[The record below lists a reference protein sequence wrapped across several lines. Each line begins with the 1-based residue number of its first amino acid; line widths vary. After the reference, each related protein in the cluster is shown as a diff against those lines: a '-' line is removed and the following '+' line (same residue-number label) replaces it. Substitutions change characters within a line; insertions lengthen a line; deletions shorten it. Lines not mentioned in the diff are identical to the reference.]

1 MRVFKNT
8 NYDFVGKRHL
18 AFVASGAAVVLSI
31 VLMFTRG
38 MNFGVD
44 FAGGTE
50 LQLKFQ
56 RHVEAE
62 VLRETLRELGF
73 EKASVQVFGEPE
85 QNEYLVRVER
95 KSLLDQA
102 QFDSLV
108 ESLKTTLGKAVT
120 VAPLEE
126 SAETGITVAPF
137 DEDQGD
143 TVELV
148 STEALDVE
156 AVKAA
161 ATEVGIQVK
170 EVREYQRGDIR
181 QYTIRIEGL
190 STRLAQQLL
199 EKLGPEAVDS
209 DTLLRRVEY
218 VGSQVGHELRTRGF
232 LSLLY
237 ACGFILLYLA
247 IRFDFRFAPGAVVA
261 LAHDAFLTVGLYSLT
276 GLEFNLTSIAA
287 ILTVIGYSVN
297 DTVVIYDRVR
307 ENLDRYPGRALPTV
321 INQSVNE
328 TLSRTLMTSLTTLL
342 ALVGLWVM
350 AQGTIRDFAIA
361 MSFGIVVGTYST
373 VFVASPMVVWLEGLI
388 GKSARKGAKGGS
400 GGAAKKAA

>member
-1 MRVFKNT
+1 MRVLKDT
-8 NYDFVGKRHL
+8 KIDFVGKRHAAYVL
-18 AFVASGAAVVLSI
+18 SGAAVLISLVL
-31 VLMFTRG
+31 VFTKG

-50 LQLKFQ
+50 IQLKFKK
-56 RHVEAE
+56 HVEAE
-62 VLRETLRELGF
+62 VLRETLQDLGF
-73 EKASVQVFGEPE
+73 QKASVQVFGDPE

-95 KSLLDQA
+95 KSLLDQG
-102 QFDSLV
+102 QFDALV
-108 ESLKTTLGKAVT
+108 ESLKTALGKTVT

-126 SAETGITVAPF
+126 SADTGITVAPF

-143 TVELV
+143 TLELV

-161 ATEVGIQVK
+161 AAKVGIQVK
-170 EVREYQRGDIR
+170 EVREYQRGDIY

-190 STRLAQQLL
+190 SARLAQQLL
-199 EKLGPEAVDS
+199 AKLGDEAVDP

-247 IRFDFRFAPGAVVA
+247 IRFDFRFAPGAVIA
-261 LAHDAFLTVGLYSLT
+261 LAHDALLTVGLYSAT

-307 ENLDRYPGRALPTV
+307 ENLDRFPGRSLDV
-321 INQSVNE
+321 LINQSVNE
-328 TLSRTLMTSLTTLL
+328 TLSRTLMTSLTTIL

-373 VFVASPMVVWLEGLI
+373 IFVASPMVLWLDQI
-388 GKSARKGAKGGS
+388 VGKKARGGAGGRS
-400 GGAAKKAA
+400 GGKTKKAA